1 MEILKDFGVQ
11 PILLAAQI
19 INFII
24 LLLVLKRFLY
34 KPIIK
39 VLEERKRRIETSIN
53 QSEEIQKRFD
63 ESAKKQEEILDK
75 AREEAKNIIENAKEE
90 SNILSEQIKTEN
102 KQSIENA
109 IKRTQDSLELEKQKM
124 VADAHNQIVTMVA
137 SLTEKVVPK
146 TLKGA
151 DKEKL
156 IQEAIKEIENEN

>member
-109 IKRTQDSLELEKQKM
+109 MKRTQDSLELEKQKM

-146 TLKGA
+146 TLKEA